1 MIFRRVSQLLAL
13 GLVALTVSAC
23 SMFRRDP
30 GPRGPATTQD
40 FDPVTNSWTSSRG
53 AVTPG
58 PSQPA
63 APMERAKPAEE
74 KVEKEN
80 FFKRAYKKL
89 PFTGS

>member
-1 MIFRRVSQLLAL
+1 MNLRSLSQLLAF
-13 GLVALTVSAC
+13 GLVAVTMTAC
-23 SMFRRDP
+23 SMFRRDAGPP
-30 GPRGPATTQD
+30 GPTTMQD